1 MFFDFKTPY
10 VDIKQYARIHC
21 AVRFKIS
28 KHHMLILNLMV
39 LLQVLLVFYH
49 FKTPYV
55 DIKRINA
62 KKFIVRGVDFKTPYV
77 DIKRNY

>member
-1 MFFDFKTPY
+1 
-10 VDIKQYARIHC
+10 
-21 AVRFKIS
+21 
-28 KHHMLILNLMV
+28 MV